1 MRRWLWVVAVG
12 LRLLAAG
19 LLVFGPWTDE
29 PDELAGWDSSRFQQI
44 HDAPGQPWV
53 DHEVEYPPGSVVI
66 MELIAGDGVVETQRT
81 LIALSLVIDLGIAA
95 LLAKGGPADLIGV
108 KGDAGLAY
116 LLLGLIAVPT
126 GMLRLDLWATAGT
139 AVGLLAL
146 GRAAAA
152 SSRAT
157 RARAT
162 VTAGFA
168 LAVGVG
174 AAIKIAPGL
183 LIPVAFAARR
193 RAEAIAALGLGA
205 ALGGAWLSWA
215 GGDALNQVLSL
226 RGVTG
231 WHLESV
237 PGSLLA
243 LFTDDAPRLEAD
255 AYRIGTVSD
264 TVVLAGRLVTL
275 AVVVWLGVL
284 VT

>member
-1 MRRWLWVVAVG
+1 M
-12 LRLLAAG
+12 
-19 LLVFGPWTDE
+19 
-29 PDELAGWDSSRFQQI
+29 
-44 HDAPGQPWV
+44 
-53 DHEVEYPPGSVVI
+53 
-66 MELIAGDGVVETQRT
+66 
-81 LIALSLVIDLGIAA
+81 
-95 LLAKGGPADLIGV
+95 
-108 KGDAGLAY
+108 
-116 LLLGLIAVPT
+116 
-126 GMLRLDLWATAGT
+126 T
-139 AVGLLAL
+139 AV
-146 GRAAAA
+146 
-152 SSRAT
+152 
-157 RARAT
+157 
-162 VTAGFA
+162 FA

-205 ALGGAWLSWA
+205 VLGGAWLSWA

-243 LFTDDAPRLEAD
+243 LFTDEAPRLEAD

-275 AVVVWLGVL
+275 AVVVRLGVL
-284 VT
+284 VNRRPAAIHAPALMMLGSTAALLVTAPLLSPQFLLWLTPPAALLWTSEVRSHRRIVWLTAIAIAITALTLVVFGPAGVGRPVAAAALLVRDGLLAMVVFGCMRAAQVGWNTRAGSTAPAHGQLVRSRRSTRWPR